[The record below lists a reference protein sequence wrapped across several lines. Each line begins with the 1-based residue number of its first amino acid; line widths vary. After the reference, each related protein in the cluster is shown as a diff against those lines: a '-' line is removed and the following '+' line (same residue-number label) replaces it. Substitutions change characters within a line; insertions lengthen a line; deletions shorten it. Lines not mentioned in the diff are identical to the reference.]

1 MISVNR
7 NFGSL
12 VGRLNLL
19 TADKAVET
27 AVQRLSSG
35 ARINSAADDSAGMA
49 VVSKMDSQI
58 TGLSVA
64 IKNTM
69 DAISL
74 FDTASAGLQTTSAIA
89 QRVRELAVQNSNG
102 HLSAADRAAAQLEVD
117 ALNAELLR
125 IAEHTNFNK
134 IALLDGTL
142 DTTMQI
148 GNTVAETLG
157 IAIEGV
163 ETTTPV
169 AATASATGSA
179 VQVLSPTEAGT
190 ATSAFDTPA
199 TSRASG
205 TAVLDYLSSSTATAT
220 SAFDTP
226 TESTA
231 SGSSSL
237 DVPATNSTVTTL
249 SATSGGNTAGYGA
262 SSRSILPTNTATT
275 TSAALDYLS
284 SSAVTDPSDRW
295 ADPTSTTTGIPASS
309 TASVTTASTL
319 DTLNFAG
326 GVFNSG
332 WDIVQSQV
340 ELGSSGSVTSQIG
353 GFATPIDS
361 EPAGSAGDGNTGQIA
376 TSLGNSSIDWDY
388 SATASSMTLSTN
400 EIKTTSKGIV
410 HGPAMIS
417 SDAISLNTGDVV
429 SFDWEFT
436 GVGSA
441 GDYADVYAYLLNTAD
456 GSTVELTDYTH
467 NASGGTGTISVS
479 ETLGAG
485 IDGLYKF
492 VFVSGAYDNDGGTIV
507 GSEVIVSNLSVT
519 DTGGDSKT
527 STASTT
533 LEAQESSAVSIARSL
548 LASLDT
554 KASSDG
560 NAGSYALSGTDA
572 VIFQLTKQLVTLL
585 HPHYCGQ
592 VKNSYSF
599 DVTYT
604 RSDGGYHKESVTV
617 DLTPALFATTTAYA
631 QESDAVSIALS
642 DMSEL
647 ASYASS
653 NGGGTFSIANTGSD
667 YTNFS
672 IDASTG
678 VITSGVLDFD
688 TQSVYNFDVLYSVG
702 GNTYT
707 NSVVLNLLDT
717 LTSSTSVTAEET
729 DQLTINYADLTGTLD
744 YVSRNP
750 GGSFALSGTDAG
762 DFTLDGSNNLVS
774 TTGMYLAEGATRSV
788 TLDYT
793 VGGVTHSDT
802 ITINLT
808 QALQAESGITVVDGS
823 PVTIT
828 PSNNALSKIYTF
840 AQANTGGTWSLA
852 SNSADP
858 LDYLD
863 FSINSSTGQITS
875 NAALDYNVEASHIF
889 DVLYTV
895 GGTVFTETV
904 TITVPDPTS
913 TSSVTNITAEETDA
927 LTIAAANFTETAA
940 FVSINGSG
948 GNYSLTGADAG
959 SFSISNTGVV
969 TSATSLRIGSSDVY
983 NYYDT
988 YNFNVVYTVGG
999 LTSTETVKLK
1009 ITETLE
1015 SSQTLTAAESDRVDI
1030 SPSSFISDFAG
1041 RDRNAGTYSLS
1052 STSGDHLLF
1061 SVDADGEIS
1070 SNGALDY
1077 DTQQTYSFDLNYLAS
1092 DGRTFTESIALTL
1105 TDTLT
1110 STATITTE
1118 ETESLTIPIAQLTS
1132 SQTYQTEK
1140 PGGTFSL
1147 SGTDA
1152 SYFDVNASTGEITTK
1167 AGKQLV
1173 QADKSSYSVTL
1184 DYLDTFGATHSENIT
1199 ITLTEALQG
1208 TSSFNADESDLITI
1222 YLDDLTKIRGF
1233 ASRDGNNGSF
1243 TIGGTDGASFTING
1257 DGNIES
1263 NGALDYSTQ
1272 DTYVFTLSYT
1282 ESAASG
1288 SDTFVDTITLTLNDT
1303 LTSTATVTA
1312 EETDLLTIA
1321 ASEFSSTATYA
1332 SRNPG
1337 TPAGT
1342 YSITGTDAAKFSI
1355 DTSGNVTGTD
1365 LRYATQ
1371 SSYDFNILYT
1381 ADGVT
1386 HTEAVTLNLT
1396 QTTYGVSATNATVVE
1411 ADQITLANSVMSYL
1425 NAFASADSYGGS
1437 FTLGTATTN
1446 AANDY
1451 VNFEI
1456 DSSGNIQSKSTY
1468 NIDYDNGQTS
1478 FDMDVTYT
1486 HSDGVQTYTDRL
1498 HIDLTNDYSDDT
1510 DLVLASVDISS
1521 TSAGAREAMNSI
1533 GSVIDR
1539 MSKTQVI
1546 LGAKKVQLMSNV
1558 ERLSGVMIQTQIA
1571 RGRIFDA
1578 DAASEA
1584 ARLAKQQILAGAAS
1598 QMIALASAQKRGLIN
1613 ELI

>member
-1 MISVNR
+1 MNR

-58 TGLSVA
+58 TGLSTA
-64 IKNTM
+64 IKNTL
-69 DAISL
+69 DAISM
-74 FDTASAGLQTTSAIA
+74 FDTASAGLQTTAAIA

-102 HLSAADRAAAQLEVD
+102 HLSAVDRAAAQLEVD
-117 ALNAELLR
+117 ALNDELLR

-142 DTTMQI
+142 DTSMLI
-148 GNTVAETLG
+148 GNTVTETLA
-157 IAIEGV
+157 IAISGV

-169 AATASATGSA
+169 AATAAATGSA
-179 VQVLSPTEAGT
+179 AEVLSPTEAGT

-205 TAVLDYLSSSTATAT
+205 TSVLDYLSSSTAAAT

-249 SATSGGNTAGYGA
+249 SATNGGSSVGYGA
-262 SSRSILPTNTATT
+262 SSRVVIPTNTATT
-275 TSAALDYLS
+275 TSSALNYLS

-295 ADPTSTTTGIPASS
+295 ADPVSVTSGVPASS
-309 TASVTTASTL
+309 TASVTTASAL
-319 DTLNFAG
+319 DPLNFATG
-326 GVFNSG
+326 TFSSG
-332 WDIVQSQV
+332 WDITESQV
-340 ELGSSGSVTSQIG
+340 ILGTTALG
-353 GFATPIDS
+353 GFTSPSDS
-361 EPAGSAGDGNTGQIA
+361 DASVQGDSTLVTDYNGTA
-376 TSLGNSSIDWDY
+376 EFDY
-388 SATASSMTLSTN
+388 SATDTTMTL
-400 EIKTTSKGIV
+400 ISKNMQTVANGTV

-417 SDAISLNTGDVV
+417 SQAISLGAGDTV
-429 SFDWEFT
+429 SFDWQST
-436 GVGSA
+436 GGNASA
-441 GDYADVYAYLLNTAD
+441 GDYMDGYAYLLNTSDGTTIEIAD
-456 GSTVELTDYTH
+456 IA
-467 NASGGTGTISVS
+467 ASAGGDTGTNSESV
-479 ETLGAG
+479 TLTAG
-485 IDGLYKF
+485 QQGMYKF
-492 VFVSGAYDNDGGTIV
+492 VFVSGVYDNDGGGAV
-507 GSEVIVSNLSVT
+507 GSNVIVSNLSVS
-519 DTGGDSKT
+519 DVGGDSST

-533 LEAQESSAVSIARSL
+533 LEAQESSAVSISRSL
-548 LASLDT
+548 LASLNAVVT
-554 KASSDG
+554 NDG
-560 NAGSYALSGTDA
+560 GAGSGYVISGTDA
-572 VIFQLTKQLVTLL
+572 GYFSVDQTTGDITSSSLL
-585 HPHYCGQ
+585 RS
-592 VKNSYSF
+592 VKTSYSF
-599 DVTYT
+599 DVTYN
-604 RSDGGYHKESVTV
+604 RSDGGYHTETVTL

-631 QESDAVSIALS
+631 QESDAVSIVLS

-647 ASYASS
+647 ASYVSS
-653 NGGGTFSIANTGSD
+653 NGGGTFSIASSGSD
-667 YTNFS
+667 YANFS
-672 IDASTG
+672 INASTG
-678 VITSGVLDFD
+678 AITSAALDFD

-707 NSVVLNLLDT
+707 NSIVLNLLDT

-729 DQLTINYADLTGTLD
+729 DQLTINYVDFSGTLD
-744 YVSRNP
+744 FVSRNP
-750 GGSFALSGTDAG
+750 GGIFTLSGTDAG

-774 TTGMYLAEGATRSV
+774 TTGMYLAEGATRTV
-788 TLDYT
+788 NLDYT

-808 QALQAESGITVVDGS
+808 QALQAESNISVVDGS
-823 PVTIT
+823 PITIT
-828 PSNNALSKIYTF
+828 PSTNALSKIYSF
-840 AQANTGGTWSLA
+840 AQTNTGGIWSLA

-858 LDYLD
+858 FDYQD
-863 FSINSSTGQITS
+863 FSINSSNGQITS
-875 NAALDYNVEASHIF
+875 NAALDYSVEASHIF

-895 GGTVFTETV
+895 GSTVFTETV

-927 LTIAAANFTETAA
+927 LTIAAANFTETAS
-940 FVSINGSG
+940 FVSTNGTG
-948 GNYSLTGADAG
+948 GTYSLTGADAS

-969 TSATSLRIGSSDVY
+969 TSATGVSLRIGSTSVY

-1030 SPSSFISDFAG
+1030 APSSYISDFTS
-1041 RDRNAGTYSLS
+1041 RDRGAGTYSLS
-1052 STSGDHLLF
+1052 STSGDDALF
-1061 SVDADGEIS
+1061 TVDGDGNIS
-1070 SNGALDY
+1070 SRSALDY
-1077 DTQQTYSFDLNYLAS
+1077 DTQKTYSFDLNYLAS
-1092 DGRTFTESIALTL
+1092 DGRIFTESIALTL

-1110 STATITTE
+1110 STASITTE

-1132 SQTYQTEK
+1132 SQTYLTEK

-1147 SGTDA
+1147 SGADA
-1152 SYFDVNASTGEITTK
+1152 GYFDVNASTGEITTK
-1167 AGKQLV
+1167 IGQSLV
-1173 QADKSSYSVTL
+1173 QTDKSSYSVTL
-1184 DYLDTFGATHSENIT
+1184 DYLDTFGATHSETIT

-1208 TSSFNADESDLITI
+1208 TSTFNADESALITI

-1243 TIGGTDGASFTING
+1243 SIGGTDGASFTINSY
-1257 DGNIES
+1257 GNIES

-1332 SRNPG
+1332 TRNPG

-1355 DTSGNVTGTD
+1355 DSSGTVTGTN

-1396 QTTYGVSATNATVVE
+1396 QTTYGISATNATVVE
-1411 ADQITLANSVMSYL
+1411 AEQITLANSVMSYL

-1437 FTLGTATTN
+1437 FALGTATTN
-1446 AANDY
+1446 SANDY

-1468 NIDYDNGQTS
+1468 DIDYDNGQTS

-1510 DLVLASVDISS
+1510 DLVLASVDIS
-1521 TSAGAREAMNSI
+1521 TSVGAREAMNSI

-1546 LGAKKVQLMSNV
+1546 LGAKKVQLMSNI
-1558 ERLSGVMIQTQIA
+1558 ERLSGVLIQTQIA

-1584 ARLAKQQILAGAAS
+1584 SRLAKQQILAGAAT
-1598 QMIALASAQKRGLIN
+1598 QMISLASAQKRSLVDMLI
-1613 ELI
+1613 